1 MSAASTNVSEYEI
14 VPSGGLLGAEVIG
27 FDTGL
32 EPEAETMAALRA
44 SFAAHGVLCFRDQN
58 LTEEQLIAFTR
69 RFGETE
75 TYVLSDYSLD
85 DHPEILIVSNIVEDG
100 VPIGLRDAGT
110 TWHTDMSYIPA
121 PPAATI
127 LHAREVPVGDDGQ
140 ILGDT
145 LFASTAAAYDALPQE
160 LKDRLEGCRT
170 IHSYEAKHARRA
182 QEGKSNR
189 KPITQAQRN
198 ALPPVRHPVIRRH
211 PVTGVPCIFVVAG
224 ECVGIDGIPED
235 EATDILEMLAQHTV
249 KPEFHHRHKWR
260 RGDVLI
266 WDNCLVQHLAIHDYA
281 LPQRRLMLRTTVKG
295 TVPH

>member
-1 MSAASTNVSEYEI
+1 MSLQDFEI

-27 FDTGL
+27 FDTSR
-32 EPEAETMAALRA
+32 EPDAETMASLRA
-44 SFAAHGVLCFRDQN
+44 HFAEHGVLCFRDQRLSEN
-58 LTEEQLIAFTR
+58 QLVAFTR

-75 TYVLSDYSLD
+75 SYVLSDYSLD
-85 DHPEILIVSNIVEDG
+85 DHPEILIVSNIVEG
-100 VPIGLRDAGT
+100 GQPIGLRDAGT

-127 LHAREVPVGDDGQ
+127 LYAKEVPVAEDGQ

-145 LFASTAAAYDALPQE
+145 LFASTAAAYNALPQD
-160 LKDRLEGCRT
+160 LKDRLDGCRT
-170 IHSYEAKHARRA
+170 THSYEAKHARRA

-189 KPITQAQRN
+189 KPITQAQRDS
-198 ALPPVRHPVIRRH
+198 LPPVRHPVIRRH
-211 PVTGVPCIFVVAG
+211 PVTGLPCIFVVAG
-224 ECVGIDGIPED
+224 ECVGIDGIPD
-235 EATDILEMLAQHTV
+235 GEAAEILEMLAQHTV
-249 KPEFHHRHKWR
+249 KPDFHYRHKWQ